1 MEIQK
6 YNNDSF
12 TEFSTNS
19 SAKKKKKVANSLNLG
34 IKKSEDPFSEP

>member
-12 TEFSTNS
+12 TEFSMNS
-19 SAKKKKKVANSLNLG
+19 SAKKKKVANSLNLG
-34 IKKSEDPFSEP
+34 IKKSEDSFSEH